1 MQQRS
6 VDSSFSTTLLL
17 IRLLLTK
24 KCVVPMPPHVS
35 LSVCL
40 SVSLSFSL
48 PVCLLS
54 VPVSPILSWQ
64 RILSLCWRVQQLDY
78 GCLFHSFTVCLWLSV
93 SFSLSLSLSLSVLF
107 SLPYSLSLSSVSSCL
122 RPSVVSVFIC
132 LVVWSLLL
140 VYWAFLNVWV
150 NESVISFIHSF
161 IHSFSQSVS
170 QSVSQYNMK
179 ACVMA
184 GKLEGSKSVRLSG
197 RQAVNQSVS
206 QSVNQLVS

>member
-40 SVSLSFSL
+40 SFFLAACLSAFCPCFSDSFLATNLVFMLASPTTRLWLPVPFVYCLFMTFCLFLSF
-48 PVCLLS
+48 
-54 VPVSPILSWQ
+54 
-64 RILSLCWRVQQLDY
+64 
-78 GCLFHSFTVCLWLSV
+78 
-93 SFSLSLSLSLSVLF
+93 SLSLSVLF
-107 SLPYSLSLSSVSSCL
+107 SLPYSLSSVSSCL

-140 VYWAFLNVWV
+140 VY
-150 NESVISFIHSF
+150 
-161 IHSFSQSVS
+161 
-170 QSVSQYNMK
+170 
-179 ACVMA
+179 
-184 GKLEGSKSVRLSG
+184 
-197 RQAVNQSVS
+197 
-206 QSVNQLVS
+206 